1 MIVQLINTRIQLI
14 TVLTILC
21 FSSNAQTLDREYID
35 NWIKNTFL
43 NSVIDSSTLYVL
55 NGIPIENNLLNKKL
69 SKFDRTDLIVIDF
82 IDKETIDS
90 LRIFQ
95 PRKGIVI
102 LNTKGNQKTELIKK
116 NLTLA
121 KEKFS
126 KREIKLQDINTKF
139 GEPVLVVNGVQI
151 FHNECYEVI
160 NSIKEKE
167 IIGINIIGRPVSE
180 EIYGRNAI
188 NGLIIIFKN

>member
-1 MIVQLINTRIQLI
+1 MIVKLINTRIQLI

-139 GEPVLVVNGVQI
+139 GEPVLVVNGVQV